1 MEKIRKYYLVEMSP
15 WYCYFVQEKT
25 KMMPLLTPKQHPYLG
40 KMTSFGLTFEGNES
54 TWATFDLVI
63 SNVLL

>member
-1 MEKIRKYYLVEMSP
+1 MSP